1 MLVCKRS
8 PDAAARDAVPAPEA
22 PERRPGEGG
31 SAFTARQGGPV
42 FVPRRKPSALAEAL
56 LAEDGER
63 VTAYD
68 ETWFAG
74 RPAT

>member
-31 SAFTARQGGPV
+31 SAFATRQGGPV
-42 FVPRRKPSALAEAL
+42 FVPQRKPSALAEAL
-56 LAEDGER
+56 LADGER

-68 ETWFAG
+68 AKWFAG